1 MLLSELGGKRVQA
14 TSPSLGAASVPIQGM
29 RGRYTRFLA
38 DGLPPF
44 GPELGGLGLLEIPP
58 MDLGHGRVFN
68 GGVQLR
74 F

>member
-1 MLLSELGGKRVQA
+1 MS
-14 TSPSLGAASVPIQGM
+14 
-29 RGRYTRFLA
+29 GRYARFLA

-44 GPELGGLGLLEIPP
+44 GQGVGGLGLLEIPP

>member
-1 MLLSELGGKRVQA
+1 MK
-14 TSPSLGAASVPIQGM
+14 
-29 RGRYTRFLA
+29 GRYARFLA

-44 GPELGGLGLLEIPP
+44 GQDVGGLGLLESPR

-68 GGVQLR
+68 AGVQLR